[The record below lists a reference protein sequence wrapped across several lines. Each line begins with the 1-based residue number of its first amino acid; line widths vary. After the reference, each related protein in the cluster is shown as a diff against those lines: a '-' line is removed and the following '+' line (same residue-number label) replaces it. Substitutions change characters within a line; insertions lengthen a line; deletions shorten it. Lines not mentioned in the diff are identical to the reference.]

1 LGGLSNEPNRSYY
14 SDPKD
19 PYETNYIGGGL
30 PPIETSCGWLLIYH
44 GVNET
49 ATGKVYHAK
58 AALFH
63 LENLKWNYQDCLSL
77 FTNKKMGKEGVVNNV
92 VFPTGHALFGDD
104 LYIYYGAADMHAVA
118 KVSLTELLDELKN
131 NHKYNSTMRLEKG
144 LKCS

>member
-1 LGGLSNEPNRSYY
+1 VERPNPIFLGGLSEESNRSYY

-30 PPIETSCGWLLIYH
+30 PPIETPCGWLLIYH

-63 LENLKWNYQDCLSL
+63 LEKPEMELSRLPYPL
-77 FTNKKMGKEGVVNNV
+77 FHQQKNGKKGVVNNV
-92 VFPTGHALFGDD
+92 VFPTGHALFG
-104 LYIYYGAADMHAVA
+104 
-118 KVSLTELLDELKN
+118 
-131 NHKYNSTMRLEKG
+131 
-144 LKCS
+144 

>member
-1 LGGLSNEPNRSYY
+1 MNLTDHIIL
-14 SDPKD
+14 DPKD

-63 LENLKWNYQDCLSL
+63 LENLKWNYQDCLTLS
-77 FTNKKMGKEGVVNNV
+77 FQQKKWEKEGVVNNV
-92 VFPTGHALFGDD
+92 VFPTGHALFG
-104 LYIYYGAADMHAVA
+104 
-118 KVSLTELLDELKN
+118 
-131 NHKYNSTMRLEKG
+131 
-144 LKCS
+144 